1 MVKRVMIIAVVT
13 AIIDGR
19 MNALVQCGG
28 CVELKTRWG
37 RTVLWNTK
45 IVTFKL
51 SHSLLLRPKPHK
63 FYPLPSTD
71 KNYLLDLSF
80 LNFSDTILNNVIY
93 PFGTSAFTSG

>member
-45 IVTFKL
+45 L
-51 SHSLLLRPKPHK
+51 SHSNCHIIASSAKA
-63 FYPLPSTD
+63 TQI
-71 KNYLLDLSF
+71 LSF
-80 LNFSDTILNNVIY
+80 TFNR
-93 PFGTSAFTSG
+93 